1 MPYIMDRKALERRL
15 EMIWRGWLT
24 MDALVRAEIALD
36 KLSGGLVVTPVFE
49 LALSKPRSYGAT
61 LLHAIDEGKAL
72 CGVEVPEYP
81 DAGCNVVSF
90 WTGESDGIRKCKRCE
105 KKMWP
110 VILNA

>member
-1 MPYIMDRKALERRL
+1 
-15 EMIWRGWLT
+15 MIWRGWLT
-24 MDALVRAEIALD
+24 IEALHRAEAAMD
-36 KLSGGLVVTPVFE
+36 KLSGGYIVTPVFE
-49 LALSKPRSYGAT
+49 LALGKPRSYGAT
-61 LLHAIDEGKAL
+61 LLHSIDDEGKAL

-81 DAGCNVVSF
+81 DEGCRVVSF